1 MNIWVKIL
9 ESRLNENLNNSEKQS
24 FFIFTIVETVIVH
37 LQKENIERRW
47 KVKPKTYFNN
57 IVYNEL
63 YNIVYNEL

>member
-1 MNIWVKIL
+1 MNIWLKIL
-9 ESRLNENLNNSEKQS
+9 ESRLKENLNKSEKQS
-24 FFIFTIVETVIVH
+24 FFIFTIVETVTVH
-37 LQKENIERRW
+37 LQKENIERSW